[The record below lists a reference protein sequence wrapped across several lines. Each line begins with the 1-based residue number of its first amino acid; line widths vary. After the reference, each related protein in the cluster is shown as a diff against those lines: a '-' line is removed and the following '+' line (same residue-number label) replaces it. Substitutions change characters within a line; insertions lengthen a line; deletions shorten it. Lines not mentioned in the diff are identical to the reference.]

1 MILLFRSVPV
11 NVLSSI
17 LYESVQ
23 LNVQA
28 SVGSKVNFGMNYN
41 TETSFDFDSKK
52 LEVGVYRRGG

>member
-1 MILLFRSVPV
+1 MGLKTNKNNDPSLPERSV

-17 LYESVQ
+17 LTSVQ

-41 TETSFDFDSKK
+41 TETSFDFDSKN
-52 LEVGVYRRGG
+52 

>member
-11 NVLSSI
+11 NVLSSNFD
-17 LYESVQ
+17 ESVQ

-41 TETSFDFDSKK
+41 TETSF
-52 LEVGVYRRGG
+52 